1 MLSPTDN
8 VTSKISLRI
17 TIKRNAIVSKVLSI
31 IRHYG
36 LKNIKVLGERDIELN
51 IVFKD
56 LVNKHKSLLE
66 NILKSIQS
74 YIDDICVEVYVV
86 IKGHDEEEE
95 QVLQQ
100 FINNISKYTVKQVR
114 AGHILTHIARVD
126 NKKFWIYWNKKAR
139 KIVIKPVLGAHV
151 IENLDPMNIPSS
163 LHTQCFKDYNY
174 AMLFIDKI
182 INEYKD
188 LFQYNTI

>member
-36 LKNIKVLGERDIELN
+36 LKNIKVLGDRDIELN

-56 LVNKHKSLLE
+56 LVNKYKSLLE
-66 NILKSIQS
+66 NMLKNIQL
-74 YIDDICVEVYVV
+74 YIDDICVEVYIVV
-86 IKGHDEEEE
+86 RRQDEEKE

-100 FINNISKYTVKQVR
+100 FINNISRYVVKQVR
-114 AGHILTHIARVD
+114 AGHILTYIARVD
-126 NKKFWIYWNKKAR
+126 NKKFWIYWNRRAG
-139 KIVIKPVLGAHV
+139 KIVVKPILGVHT
-151 IENLDPMNIPSS
+151 IENLDPMNIPPS